1 MGHDRVGARVMGR
14 FHARVIEL
22 EDGQLMV
29 TIVDEEVLGAK
40 AVDPERG
47 LIIDVKREFYAGTL
61 IDDEEVGHLLEEANI
76 LILVGARIVRKAV
89 DLGLTHPDSILKIG
103 NLEYTQVYKITY

>member
-1 MGHDRVGARVMGR
+1 MGR
-14 FHARVIEL
+14 FHARIIEL
-22 EDGQLMV
+22 EDGQLMA

-61 IDDEEVGHLLEEANI
+61 MGDEEVERLLEEANI

-89 DLGLTHPDSILKIG
+89 DLGLAHPNSILKIG

>member
-1 MGHDRVGARVMGR
+1 MGR

-22 EDGQLMV
+22 EEGQLMV
-29 TIVDEEVLGAK
+29 TIVDEEALGAK

-47 LIIDVKREFYAGTL
+47 LVIDVKRDFYAGTL
-61 IDDEEVGHLLEEANI
+61 IDDEEVERLLEEATI
-76 LILVGARIVRKAV
+76 LILVGARIVRKAI
-89 DLGLTHPDSILKIG
+89 DLGLAHPGSILKIG